1 MVTVTAGGRGSNK
14 QPLKWS
20 GEREDMTS
28 FTPVVSP
35 VKGQVR
41 PQLKFPPFALHHFV
55 DVRPW
60 WQFILDVA
68 ALESQRRKEFQ
79 PAATSSK
86 VQI

>member
-1 MVTVTAGGRGSNK
+1 
-14 QPLKWS
+14 
-20 GEREDMTS
+20 MTS
-28 FTPVVSP
+28 FTLVVSP

-55 DVRPW
+55 EVRPW

-79 PAATSSK
+79 PAATSSE
-86 VQI
+86 VQIKKKDSTGSLLIPLSSQN